1 MITDLETLLNATQ
14 FNELVKAINENRDF
28 SFCQDGLQLTSKST
42 DNGLQIVLSYDS
54 TQNQKK
60 QAEKERKQFLE
71 FVDSIDGNLFVEL
84 IETMEQPL
92 VNKLQDMVNSDD
104 LESVRAAVVKFKSEY
119 KQLLNNKIKYYHECL
134 SKLDK

>member
-84 IETMEQPL
+84 IEAMEQPL

-104 LESVRAAVVKFKSEY
+104 LESVRAAVIKFKSEY
-119 KQLLNNKIKYYHECL
+119 KQLLNNKIKYYQECL

>member
-14 FNELVKAINENRDF
+14 FGELVKAINENRDF
-28 SFCQDGLQLTSKST
+28 SFCQDGLQVTSKST
-42 DNGLQIVLSYDS
+42 DDSLQIVLHYDS
-54 TQNQKK
+54 SLNEKK

-71 FVDSIDGNLFVEL
+71 FVESIDGNLFVEL

-104 LESVRAAVVKFKSEY
+104 LESVRAAVMRFKSEY
-119 KQLLNNKIKYYHECL
+119 RQLLNNKIKYYQECL
-134 SKLDK
+134 VKLDK

>member
-1 MITDLETLLNATQ
+1 LN
-14 FNELVKAINENRDF
+14 
-28 SFCQDGLQLTSKST
+28 
-42 DNGLQIVLSYDS
+42 YDS

-71 FVDSIDGNLFVEL
+71 FVDTIDGNLFVEL

-104 LESVRAAVVKFKSEY
+104 LELVRAAVVRFKSEY
-119 KQLLNNKIKYYHECL
+119 RQLLNNKIKYYQECL
-134 SKLDK
+134 FKLDK

>member
-1 MITDLETLLNATQ
+1 MITDLKTLLNATQ

-84 IETMEQPL
+84 IEAMEQPL

-104 LESVRAAVVKFKSEY
+104 LESVRAAVMRFKSEY
-119 KQLLNNKIKYYHECL
+119 KQLLNNKIKYYQECL